1 MSEETRFQ
9 AMLQSIAQA
18 VEQIRVEAAFGQP
31 IQVGENTLIPVADV
45 SYGFGYGAGQAPG
58 EEQGATGKGGGAGG
72 RVRPMGYIKVS
83 PDGVVFE
90 PAVDVSRL
98 GMAGI
103 VMTAWCVFWL
113 AKAIRAQA
121 RKK

>member
-1 MSEETRFQ
+1 MTEETQFQ
-9 AMLQSIAQA
+9 SMLRSIAQT

-31 IQVGENTLIPVADV
+31 IQVGENTLIPVAEV
-45 SYGFGYGAGQAPG
+45 SYGFGLGAGRAPG
-58 EEQGATGKGGGAGG
+58 VEKGPTGGEGGGAGG

-83 PDGVVFE
+83 PGGVIFE
-90 PAVDVSRL
+90 PAVDVNRL

-103 VMTAWCVFWL
+103 VMTAWCAFWI
-113 AKAIRAQA
+113 ARAIA